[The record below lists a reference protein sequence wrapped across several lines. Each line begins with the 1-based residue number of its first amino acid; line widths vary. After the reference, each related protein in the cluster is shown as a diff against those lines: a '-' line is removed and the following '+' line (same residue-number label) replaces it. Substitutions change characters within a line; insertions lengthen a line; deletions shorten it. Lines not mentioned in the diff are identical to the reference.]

1 MHKENSDAE
10 STLTS
15 WNFPVIVIVIIII
28 IIIVTIIIIIAII
41 IIIRIP
47 SIEVNKS
54 FTYLGKD
61 FNMYMSN
68 NPIKSQLVSTIEQYS
83 KIINRLSIHPLQK
96 IGICQRF
103 IFSKLKW
110 QFPIYNLTETW
121 VAETLDNKFSKFYRR
136 WLQIPISANI
146 SQLSLSRN
154 KLGFEIETLKKIT
167 KEWNIMNKW
176 I

>member
-1 MHKENSDAE
+1 MHKENSDTE

-28 IIIVTIIIIIAII
+28 IIIIIVVTIIIIIAII

-61 FNMYMSN
+61 FNMHMSN
-68 NPIKSQLVSTIEQYS
+68 NHIKSQLVSTVEQYL

-96 IGICQRF
+96 IEICQRF

-110 QFPIYNLTETW
+110 HFPIYNLTETCSRNTW
-121 VAETLDNKFSKFYRR
+121 QYIFKILPQMAPNPHIRKHITTF
-136 WLQIPISANI
+136 PIS
-146 SQLSLSRN
+146 Q
-154 KLGFEIETLKKIT
+154 
-167 KEWNIMNKW
+167 
-176 I
+176 